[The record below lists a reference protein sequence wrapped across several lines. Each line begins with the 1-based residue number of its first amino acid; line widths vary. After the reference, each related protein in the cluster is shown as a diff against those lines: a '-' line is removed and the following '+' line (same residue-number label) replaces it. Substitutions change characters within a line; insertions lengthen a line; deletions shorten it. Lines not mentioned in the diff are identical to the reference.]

1 MCEIELCD
9 SMLFLCPNG
18 SLAAGFDFEGG
29 SNLVS
34 IDASMSATVVSIPI
48 IADLNSNEGTECFL
62 VQLSVHSFISNLDR
76 IAVSMGEIREA
87 TVCIRDE
94 IILFFPEENLEVLE
108 GSYLNLPV
116 HANTAGNQ
124 DFDIIV
130 KITGSHGQMSC
141 KLSSAN
147 DLMEK
152 T

>member
-1 MCEIELCD
+1 MCEME
-9 SMLFLCPNG
+9 LFLCPNG
-18 SLAAGFDFEGG
+18 SLAAAGFDFVGG
-29 SNLVS
+29 SYPVTVS
-34 IDASMSATVVSIPI
+34 ANMSSAVVSIPI

-62 VQLSVHSFISNLDR
+62 AQLSVRSIISNLDR

-94 IILFFPEENLEVLE
+94 IILSFPEENLDVLE
-108 GSYLNLPV
+108 GSYLNLTV
-116 HANTAGNQ
+116 YANTAGNQ

-130 KITGSHGQMSC
+130 NITGAHGQMSC
-141 KLSSAN
+141 KLRSAN